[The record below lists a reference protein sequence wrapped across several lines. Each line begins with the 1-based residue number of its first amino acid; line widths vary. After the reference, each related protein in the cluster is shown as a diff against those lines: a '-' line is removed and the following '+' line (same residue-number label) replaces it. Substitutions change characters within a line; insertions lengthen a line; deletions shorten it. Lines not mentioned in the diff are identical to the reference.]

1 MQTRF
6 VRSVRQLF
14 AQVLMLALA
23 AMYFNPA
30 TGAFAAEPAPSGDFT
45 IKSIKADP
53 SGDSVVI
60 EFTEPFELQQAINH
74 LAVTPPTVKFRSSES
89 SMVGSTALQVKGEF
103 RIGASYGVKFSQG
116 FAALSGKAY
125 VETLKEFSVPHQ
137 SPKMDF
143 ALNGSVIELKSRQLL
158 HLNVVNVDSLVVE
171 AEKVSPLVYF
181 VRMNDLA
188 ATAEEER
195 ALLQAI
201 PPKHPLRAY
210 AGEPSVSRD
219 LYDTRSKRDQE
230 QSFSMPLVNRKAKE
244 KGALLFVTL
253 KDTAAGGAG
262 STKPA
267 FFNVTD
273 LAITCLAGGKDTL
286 VWVTSISTGLPV
298 AGVRILAATT
308 DGVLFSAGKTD
319 NDGIA
324 RIKPGKKKGFRL
336 QKTAGIEL
344 TAADG
349 VEYLPGK
356 LKYLCALSTTDVAV
370 SGAPDAAAWGLTFS
384 GVRQTSNLSDQP
396 KEMQTALFTERG
408 VYRPGETVHLKGVAR
423 AFREGGVHAATGES
437 CKVTLV
443 DSKGQTIHDEPVS
456 LGEFGS
462 AALDIEIAGS
472 APLGEY
478 RADLQCGASQTAAT
492 FRVEEFKPPRHFSR
506 LGFEKIRRKDDSYVD
521 RQVKMDFLKVKVSGG
536 YYAGGPV
543 KNARVRWQLAYGPSS
558 RSLDGYDNYT
568 FGHETPDQEPEP
580 LESGESYLDG
590 DGQLTLE
597 FPMSREV
604 LAGEKSLVVTAT
616 VLDFDGRAASVT
628 KSWTAQSPY
637 NVGIAAHQEN
647 IAADSEQILNAI
659 VVDAAGKRVPEGKIE
674 AEVLRQSWIYYRK
687 RNLEGN
693 EYWVDE
699 KVWRRVSINELALQS
714 GAVSFGAG
722 FDWGGDYLVKVTY
735 FAPDGKSYSSA
746 TRYQVGWVS
755 ADEDSRNRDRN
766 AQRAPL
772 YADRASYRPGQTA
785 VVRLGVRRKGAAYL
799 TVIGRDG
806 IASYEV
812 TRPANGLKKI
822 KTPLTDKNAPN
833 VYAIVV
839 GTLGRG
845 AFPVYTGRIDDGLPT
860 LFYGAIDLPVTKKPD
875 TLAIAIAPE
884 SKKELAA
891 EPGQEV
897 TIKLA
902 ATGEG
907 GKGARAELAVAVVD
921 EAVLAL
927 TGYVTPDIKG
937 LARFNLP
944 LALFLTDLRAFLLP
958 QTPFKIVKNEALT
971 GGSDG
976 MGLPVDTRKKFE
988 PVAYW
993 NPALVTGADGKATI
1007 TFRLPDQM
1015 SSFRVF
1021 VVACDT
1027 DSAFGNAERQLR
1039 AAKPFYLEPGIPRFF
1054 TRGDSFRMEVAAF
1067 NQTPAA
1073 GEMRFAVEERGGLAV
1088 AAERETL
1095 AVGAT
1100 DWAPVGVTGKA
1111 EETGDSTLLFQ
1122 GSLGKRSDAVEL
1134 TVPVHSGNVR
1144 GQSTYYGVIRGKAA
1158 ITPPLPPIAREV
1170 AADPGLLSEA
1180 RATLLLSASPFLR
1193 MTAGLRYLLHYPYG
1207 CIEQTSSGV
1216 MPLAAL
1222 RAIIRNDAIPGIT
1235 VAETDQF
1242 LAKGVERLLSMQTD
1256 SGGFAYWPGDEE
1268 VSTWGTFYAA
1278 AALAEAKRAGFEVPD
1293 EALERLAGYLTND
1306 AVNQPFENGGG
1317 AVALYLLARLEY
1329 ELPEFSKKLAEM
1341 GREEGIF
1348 FLLAA
1353 TLDGKLKGDEL
1364 QRQVQLVLV
1373 KPVTEGTHTH
1383 DFSARH
1389 RTEALA
1395 LMLLDAVSPSAREG
1409 EQLAAKLL
1417 AGQSPEGHWNSTSDS
1432 GWVLVALGQHFKAPA
1447 ARGTQKVEVILPGGR
1462 KQVMEIPAAGFAT
1475 LDLPTKD
1482 FLANPVISATGD
1494 PKHEILYGLTVTL
1507 PRIDYAKEGHDG
1519 GFVLSKRIENADGS
1533 PEINVGDLVRVTL
1546 EFSPPDGE
1554 SEYIV
1559 LDDPLPAGLVA
1570 INSAFRTE
1578 EVVGE
1583 DNDAEDLEPDSEGYW
1598 ERFWSPDGYYR
1609 LLPDHLEIRDDR
1621 VVAFRSDL
1629 WGWSRSPYRFVYY
1642 ARAVCE
1648 GEFVAPSTRIERM
1661 YEPEVHGVTPQTRL
1675 KIGGR
1680 KQ

>member
-1 MQTRF
+1 MQKRLLHPF
-6 VRSVRQLF
+6 GRLF
-14 AQVLMLALA
+14 AQVLVLALVA
-23 AMYFNPA
+23 VSLLPVSAVA
-30 TGAFAAEPAPSGDFT
+30 VEPSASGDFT
-45 IKSIKADP
+45 IKSIKAEP
-53 SGDSVVI
+53 LGDTVTI
-60 EFTEPFELQQAINH
+60 EFTEPFDLQQAISH
-74 LAVTPPTVKFRSSES
+74 VAITPPTVKFRSRES
-89 SMVGSTALQVKGEF
+89 SMVGDTALQVKGEF
-103 RIGASYGVKFSQG
+103 RRGANYGVKFSQG
-116 FAALSGKAY
+116 FAALSGKPY

-137 SPKMDF
+137 NPKMDF

-158 HLNVVNVDSLVVE
+158 HVNVVNVDSLVVE

-181 VRMNDLA
+181 ARLHNPDVTPDD
-188 ATAEEER
+188 ER
-195 ALLQAI
+195 GLLQAVSQ
-201 PPKHPLRAY
+201 KHPLHAY
-210 AGEPSVSRD
+210 AAETSISRD
-219 LYDTRSKRDQE
+219 LYDTKSKRDQE

-244 KGALLFVTL
+244 KGALLSVTL
-253 KDTAAGGAG
+253 KDNAAGGAG

-273 LAITCLAGGKDTL
+273 LAITCLAGGPDTL

-308 DGVLFSAGKTD
+308 EGVLFAAGKTD
-319 NDGIA
+319 NDGIV
-324 RIKPGKKKGFRL
+324 RIKAGKKKGFRF

-344 TAADG
+344 VPVGG

-356 LKYLCALSTTDVAV
+356 LKFLCARTATDVAV
-370 SGAPDAAAWGLTFS
+370 AGAPDAAAWGLSFS
-384 GVRQTSNLSDQP
+384 GVRQTSNLNDQP

-423 AFREGGVHAATGES
+423 TFKEGGVHAAKDET
-437 CKVTLV
+437 CKVSLV
-443 DSKGQTIHDEPVS
+443 DSKGQTIHDES
-456 LGEFGS
+456 LALNEFGS

-478 RADLQCGASQTAAT
+478 RADLQCGASQTSAT
-492 FRVEEFKPPRHFSR
+492 FRLEEFKPPRHFSR
-506 LGFEKIRRKDDSYVD
+506 LGFEKIKRMDDSYVD

-558 RSLDGYDNYT
+558 RSLDGFENFT
-568 FGHETPDQEPEP
+568 FGHETPDEEPEP

-590 DGQLTLE
+590 DGQLVLE

-616 VLDFDGRAASVT
+616 VLDFDGRAAAVT

-637 NVGIAAHQEN
+637 NVGIAAHQAN
-647 IAADSEQILNAI
+647 IAADSEQMLNAI
-659 VVDAAGKRVPEGKIE
+659 VVDAAGKRVPEGRVE

-699 KVWRRVSINELALQS
+699 KVWRRVSSNELALQS
-714 GAVSFGAG
+714 GTVAFGAS

-735 FAPDGKSYSSA
+735 FAPDGKTYSSA

-755 ADEDSRNRDRN
+755 ADEDSRSRERN

-799 TVIGRDG
+799 KVIGRDG
-806 IASYEV
+806 VLSYEV

-822 KTPLTDKNAPN
+822 TAPLTTKHAPN

-875 TLAIAIAPE
+875 TLAVAIAPE
-884 SKKELAA
+884 SKKELTA

-897 TIKLA
+897 TLKLA
-902 ATGEG
+902 ATEE
-907 GKGARAELAVAVVD
+907 GKGTRAELAVAVVD

-927 TGYVTPDIKG
+927 TGYLTPDIKG
-937 LARFNLP
+937 LARFDLP
-944 LALFLTDLRAFLLP
+944 LSLFLTDLRAFLLP
-958 QTPFKIVKNEALT
+958 QTPFKVVKNEALT

-993 NPALVTGADGKATI
+993 NPALVTGADGKASI

-1015 SSFRVF
+1015 SSFRIF

-1039 AAKPFYLEPGIPRFF
+1039 VSKPFYLEPGIPRFF
-1054 TRGDSFRMEVAAF
+1054 TKGDTFRMEVAAF
-1067 NQTPAA
+1067 NQSHVP
-1073 GEMRFAVEERGGLAV
+1073 GEMRFAVQEQGGLTV
-1088 AAERETL
+1088 RAEKETL
-1095 AVGAT
+1095 PVGAT

-1122 GSLGKRSDAVEL
+1122 GALGERHDAVEL
-1134 TVPVHSGNVR
+1134 TLPVHSGNVR
-1144 GQSTYYGVIRGKAA
+1144 GQTTTYGAIKGQAA
-1158 ITPPLPPIAREV
+1158 INPILPPIAKEV

-1180 RATLLLSASPFLR
+1180 RATLLLSTSPFLR
-1193 MTAGLRYLLHYPYG
+1193 MSAGLRYLLHYPYG
-1207 CIEQTSSGV
+1207 CVEQTSSGV

-1222 RAIIRNDAIPGIT
+1222 RAIIENDAMPGIT
-1235 VAETDQF
+1235 LAETDQF
-1242 LAKGVERLLSMQTD
+1242 LAKGVERLLTMQTE
-1256 SGGFAYWPGDEE
+1256 SGGFAYWPGEEE
-1268 VSTWGTFYAA
+1268 VNAWGTFYAA
-1278 AALAEAKRAGFEVPD
+1278 AALAEAKLAGFTVP
-1293 EALERLAGYLTND
+1293 EEPLALLANYLTNE
-1306 AVNQPFENGGG
+1306 ALGQPFENGGG

-1329 ELPEFSKKLAEM
+1329 ELPEFSKPLAEM
-1341 GREEGIF
+1341 GREEGIY
-1348 FLLAA
+1348 FLLAMA
-1353 TLDGKLKGDEL
+1353 LDGKTAAAEL
-1364 QRQVQLVLV
+1364 QRQVQQVLV
-1373 KPVTEGTHTH
+1373 KPVTDGHYSH
-1383 DFSARH
+1383 DFYTRH
-1389 RTEALA
+1389 RTDALA
-1395 LMLLDAVSPSAREG
+1395 LLLLDAVAPGSREG
-1409 EQLAAKLL
+1409 AQLAAKLL
-1417 AGQSPEGHWNSTSDS
+1417 AGQNSEGHWNSTSDS

-1447 ARGTQKVEVILPGGR
+1447 ARGTQRVEVVLPGVN
-1462 KQVMEIPAAGFAT
+1462 KQVVDIPEAGFAT
-1475 LDLPTKD
+1475 LDAPIAA
-1482 FLANPVISATGD
+1482 FLANPGISATGD
-1494 PKHEILYGLTVTL
+1494 PKHEILYALTVTL
-1507 PRIDYAKEGHDG
+1507 PRIDYAREGHDG
-1519 GFVLSKRIENADGS
+1519 GFVISKRIENADGS

-1546 EFSPPDGE
+1546 EFSPPDGG

-1609 LLPDHLEIRDDR
+1609 LFPDHLEIRDDR
-1621 VVAFRSDL
+1621 VVAFRSNL

-1661 YEPEVHGVTPQTRL
+1661 YEPEVIGVTPQTRL

-1680 KQ
+1680 QQ